1 MPKLLTSGQLYSQY
15 FGIEDMY
22 PDGLGQALNR
32 YGFLS
37 GFAMRNDDEQAELE
51 QLQARLRK
59 EEILP
64 QWAVVE
70 RVVPPARKPT
80 VTKRKPKKGA
90 TV

>member
-70 RVVPPARKPT
+70 RSVPVSKPT
-80 VTKRKPKKGA
+80 AAERKLKKGA
-90 TV
+90 AA